1 MKKLFVVIGFLFL
14 CGYAIG
20 QAKDGT
26 QELQSNFASFNPA
39 ASIYLPYS
47 PEVVKKALS
56 NYLAETTYRQQ
67 KNAKGYL
74 LSSNTL
80 IVKNNKSGSD
90 MRFVIGLK
98 DPTNVN
104 ESVVY
109 LKLNSTS
116 NYADSAQTTTR
127 FDMQDAKDYL
137 DNLAVAIKPYASK
150 LQLELQQKNLT
161 DAQNKNTL
169 LIQQGD
175 KLEQQRKNIQIKI
188 GENENYKR
196 DKGLARRKAKN
207 DKLIN
212 ENLTAQLDLSNDIAK
227 QVAALALLKN

>member
-1 MKKLFVVIGFLFL
+1 MKKLFVVTGFLFL

-26 QELQSNFASFNPA
+26 AELQSTASSQPA

-47 PEVVKKALS
+47 PEVVKKALN
-56 NYLAETTYRQQ
+56 NYLSQTSDREQ

-80 IVKNNKSGSD
+80 IVKNNKSDAD
-90 MRFVIGLK
+90 MHFVIGLK
-98 DPTNVN
+98 DPTNIN

-109 LKLNSTS
+109 LKLNSPS
-116 NYADSAQTTTR
+116 NYEQSVQSEIQ

-137 DNLAVAIKPYASK
+137 DNLAIAIKPYARE
-150 LQLELQQKNLT
+150 LQLELQQKSLA
-161 DAQNKNTL
+161 DARNKNTS
-169 LIQQGD
+169 LIQEGD
-175 KLEQQRKNIQIKI
+175 KLEQKKKNIQIKI

-212 ENLTAQLDLSNDIAK
+212 DNLTAQSNLSRDIAK
-227 QVAALALLKN
+227 QMAALGLLKN

>member
-1 MKKLFVVIGFLFL
+1 MKKLFVVTGFLFL

-26 QELQSNFASFNPA
+26 ADLQLTVASQPA

-47 PEVVKKALS
+47 PEVVKKALA
-56 NYLAETTYRQQ
+56 NYISKDSEREQR
-67 KNAKGYL
+67 NANGYL

-90 MRFVIGLK
+90 MRFIIGLK
-98 DPTNVN
+98 DATNVN
-104 ESVVY
+104 VSVVY
-109 LKLNSTS
+109 LKLNSFS
-116 NYADSAQTTTR
+116 NYLDSAQTATQ

-137 DNLAVAIKPYASK
+137 DNLAIAIKPFASK
-150 LQLELQQKNLT
+150 QQLELQKKNLA
-161 DAQNKNTL
+161 DAQSKTTSL
-169 LIQQGD
+169 LQDGD
-175 KLEQQRKNIQIKI
+175 KLEQKRKNIQIKI

-212 ENLTAQLDLSNDIAK
+212 ENLAAQLSLSNDIT
-227 QVAALALLKN
+227 QQMAALALLKN